1 MMQFALHGRPRSR
14 LRLGRIAVAVL
25 LALLTAAG
33 LAASAQAATYTVGTN
48 NDVAGACAP
57 SSQTCSLRQ
66 LIEYENQ
73 LPATPSPP
81 DAILVPA
88 NSYSLS
94 NGALLITQTLAI
106 IGAGARTT
114 SVGVPAGIPA
124 QRVFEV
130 KPPANGGESPSVVI
144 AGFEISG
151 GTANESNGSFGGDVY
166 NSASLVLNEDWI
178 TQGSAS
184 SGGGIS
190 NDTGVMAVQHSLV
203 SRNHATSGGADS
215 GGIQNHG
222 SAGAPGKKAVLLVEN
237 STIAENDARLG
248 AGIFSWSDE
257 PDGNEISVVN
267 STIAHNSTKEETG
280 GPARGPGAG
289 ILVTD
294 GTSFVVNSIV
304 AFNSESTAEEPLT
317 YTNCSTTV
325 PGGTTGAITS
335 LGYNLESGTDCGFQ
349 MTGDK
354 QNGEPQ
360 FGSETPQNNGGNT
373 DTLAPKP
380 TSPAIDA
387 IPTSSLFC
395 ANTDQRGVTR
405 PQGAGCDI
413 GAVESGNAVVI
424 QTPPPPPAAPPTLVT
439 TAPPSV
445 VSTTSATFTATVNP
459 HGLATTVHFEYG
471 GTFGGATVAAITYGS
486 STPNQSVPADF
497 ANHTVTATVT
507 SLLPNVVYHV
517 RAVASN
523 SAGSALGPD
532 QILTTP
538 ADPPPPPPVL
548 GKTANVAPVS
558 GIVYV
563 ELPVGA
569 TLASFSPSALPL
581 QAFAALTKG
590 RAFIPLTEA
599 RQIPFGS
606 ILDTSAGVAHIT
618 TASVASARGKLQF
631 GDFGAGIFKLL
642 QRRRQ
647 RGLTELD
654 IIDNHSARQVCASKG
669 KRARAAS
676 GHPSSKVLG
685 HLRANS
691 HGHFTARGQFSAA
704 TVRGTVWGVLNR
716 CDGTLTR
723 VTRGVLSVRDFRL
736 RKTIT
741 LFTGQSY
748 LARAPGKH
756 G

>member
-1 MMQFALHGRPRSR
+1 
-14 LRLGRIAVAVL
+14 
-25 LALLTAAG
+25 
-33 LAASAQAATYTVGTN
+33 
-48 NDVAGACAP
+48 
-57 SSQTCSLRQ
+57 
-66 LIEYENQ
+66 
-73 LPATPSPP
+73 
-81 DAILVPA
+81 
-88 NSYSLS
+88 
-94 NGALLITQTLAI
+94 
-106 IGAGARTT
+106 
-114 SVGVPAGIPA
+114 
-124 QRVFEV
+124 
-130 KPPANGGESPSVVI
+130 
-144 AGFEISG
+144 
-151 GTANESNGSFGGDVY
+151 
-166 NSASLVLNEDWI
+166 
-178 TQGSAS
+178 
-184 SGGGIS
+184 
-190 NDTGVMAVQHSLV
+190 
-203 SRNHATSGGADS
+203 
-215 GGIQNHG
+215 
-222 SAGAPGKKAVLLVEN
+222 
-237 STIAENDARLG
+237 
-248 AGIFSWSDE
+248 
-257 PDGNEISVVN
+257 
-267 STIAHNSTKEETG
+267 
-280 GPARGPGAG
+280 
-289 ILVTD
+289 
-294 GTSFVVNSIV
+294 
-304 AFNSESTAEEPLT
+304 
-317 YTNCSTTV
+317 
-325 PGGTTGAITS
+325 
-335 LGYNLESGTDCGFQ
+335 
-349 MTGDK
+349 
-354 QNGEPQ
+354 
-360 FGSETPQNNGGNT
+360 
-373 DTLAPKP
+373 
-380 TSPAIDA
+380 
-387 IPTSSLFC
+387 
-395 ANTDQRGVTR
+395 
-405 PQGAGCDI
+405 
-413 GAVESGNAVVI
+413 
-424 QTPPPPPAAPPTLVT
+424 
-439 TAPPSV
+439 

-685 HLRANS
+685 RLRVTS
-691 HGHFTARGQFSAA
+691 HGHFTARGQYSAA
-704 TVRGTVWGVLNR
+704 TVRGTTWGVQNR

-723 VTRGVLSVRDFRL
+723 VVRGVLSVRDFRL

-741 LFTGQSY
+741 LFTGQTY
-748 LARAPGKH
+748 LARAPH
-756 G
+756 R